1 MSNHKI
7 VYSTDDSLVT
17 ENQETTVDNSI
28 NIDQNIR
35 LHLDRKKGGKIATV
49 IRGFDQTDDRLKNLA
64 KRIKRQCATGGSIKN
79 NEIIIQV
86 NKRDIVKTILEE
98 ASSPKNTV
106 QNPSIKKLSNNFL
119 KKIFGQA
126 LVKKYKP
133 FKTSKNVKFQKI
145 RAISLFVLAENPF
158 SLSMSK

>member
-49 IRGFDQTDDRLKNLA
+49 IKGFDQTDDRLKNLA
-64 KRIKRQCATGGSIKN
+64 KRLKRQCATGGSIKN
-79 NEIIIQV
+79 NEIIIQG
-86 NKRDIVKTILEE
+86 NYREKIISILRTMGHE
-98 ASSPKNTV
+98 
-106 QNPSIKKLSNNFL
+106 
-119 KKIFGQA
+119 
-126 LVKKYKP
+126 VKK
-133 FKTSKNVKFQKI
+133 VGG
-145 RAISLFVLAENPF
+145 
-158 SLSMSK
+158 